1 MGIKNF
7 HQWLHEKF
15 PTSFIPIKN
24 NNIYEY
30 IYIDLNFILHNSI
43 YSCRTEKDFIHRLT
57 SNLDIIFSNFI
68 ATKEVFF
75 AIDGPSS
82 FAKIMLQR
90 KRRLDKTN
98 KIDKTKINSLCLT
111 PGIGMMDR
119 FEKQIRRYINNLSY
133 RYKFTKPTFTTSF
146 SDEPNEGEIKICKKV
161 IQNGKNNLDYRHLI
175 IGNDSDLIVLAMGM
189 KPVYNINIYQFT

>member
-15 PTSFIPIKN
+15 PTAFIPIKN

-43 YSCRTEKDFIHRLT
+43 YSCRTEKEFMNRLKN
-57 SNLDIIFSNFI
+57 NLDIIFSNFI

-90 KRRLDKTN
+90 KRRLNNTN
-98 KIDKTKINSLCLT
+98 KIDVTK
-111 PGIGMMDR
+111 
-119 FEKQIRRYINNLSY
+119 
-133 RYKFTKPTFTTSF
+133 
-146 SDEPNEGEIKICKKV
+146 
-161 IQNGKNNLDYRHLI
+161 
-175 IGNDSDLIVLAMGM
+175 
-189 KPVYNINIYQFT
+189 